1 MIRLLGLSLILTLVT
16 NTSASSMALHAHG
29 TLKESPSHASA
40 DESKLARI
48 RREIEETNRRMVE
61 TLKKGD
67 LLGVAAFYADD
78 ATMYYSRGQKI
89 HGRKAID
96 AYWTGIKGAKDW
108 VLEVLEIGG
117 DKETVYQIGK
127 STFTSVADGKESVY
141 ACDFVLI
148 WKRQKNG
155 QYKIHV
161 DIFN

>member
-1 MIRLLGLSLILTLVT
+1 MIRLLGLSLILTFVT
-16 NTSASSMALHAHG
+16 HASASGKTLHAPG
-29 TLKESPSHASA
+29 TLKESPSPASA
-40 DESKLARI
+40 NESGLAQI

-78 ATMYYSRGQKI
+78 ATMFYSRGKKI

-96 AYWTGIKGAKDW
+96 GYWTGIKGAKDW
-108 VLEVLEIGG
+108 ALEVQEVGG